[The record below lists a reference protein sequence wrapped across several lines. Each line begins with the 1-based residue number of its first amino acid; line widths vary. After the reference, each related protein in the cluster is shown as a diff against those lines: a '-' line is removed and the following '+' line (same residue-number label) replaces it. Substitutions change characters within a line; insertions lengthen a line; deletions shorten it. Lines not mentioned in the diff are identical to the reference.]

1 MNLANEWSEEPK
13 CVEAEVVVEK
23 RPLPK
28 IYYAGRG
35 GYAIEHD
42 GKFIPLTCATA
53 VAQHLKPYLGKK
65 GDYDAALCEIRVK
78 NFVSYIGPVAGIAPG
93 LHASEDM
100 DAPFLVTSGPKI
112 IEARAGE
119 FPFISA
125 FLEDLFGFEE
135 QNLAATAWLRQAR
148 RNLVAGKRRPLPAV
162 ALVGAKECGKSLFIE
177 LARRVL
183 GGRSANGLRALNGST
198 NFNADALGAELLVI
212 DDEIASRD
220 PRARIALGQG
230 IKKQLFAG
238 SVRVEGKY
246 RDAVT
251 MRPIHAVI
259 LAVNSE
265 PENMMVLPALD
276 DSLEDKI
283 SLFLCN
289 RARLDG
295 LDSPDEISER
305 LNAEIPAFI
314 HHLESTSHPERLHNR
329 RTGVA
334 AWHNPELFERLKGME
349 IEERFRELVAQCSK
363 VSFQITTGGAWRGS
377 AAELEKSLM
386 DDDQT
391 RHGARSILTWPAA
404 CGVYLG
410 RLQKA
415 GRAIISS
422 SVVRGITQW
431 KIESLGG
438 GGE

>member
-1 MNLANEWSEEPK
+1 MKLATEWIEEPK
-13 CVEAEVVVEK
+13 CMEGETVVATQS
-23 RPLPK
+23 LPK

-35 GYAIEHD
+35 GYAIEHA
-42 GKFIPLTCATA
+42 GKFIPLTSESA
-53 VAQHLKPYLGKK
+53 VIQHLKPYLGKK
-65 GDYDAALCEIRVK
+65 GDYDGALCSIRLN

-93 LHASEDM
+93 LHTSEDM
-100 DAPFLVTSGPKI
+100 EAPFLVTSGPKI
-112 IEARAGE
+112 IEGTPGY
-119 FPFISA
+119 FPFIEA
-125 FLEDLFGFEE
+125 FLEELFGC
-135 QNLAATAWLRQAR
+135 QDQALAAIGWLRQAR
-148 RNLVAGKRRPLPAV
+148 SNLVAGKRRPLPAA
-162 ALVGAKECGKSLFIE
+162 ALVGPKECGKSLFIE
-177 LARRVL
+177 LVRRAL
-183 GGRSANGLRALNGST
+183 GGRSANALRALNGST

-220 PRARIALGQG
+220 HRARVALAQG
-230 IKKQLFAG
+230 LKKQLFAA

-283 SLFLCN
+283 SLFLCE

-295 LDSPDEISER
+295 MDSPDEISGQ
-305 LNAEIPAFI
+305 LNAELPAFI
-314 HHLESTSHPERLHNR
+314 YYLETSTHPEQLRNR

-334 AWHNPELFERLKGME
+334 AWHNPELLEQLKDME
-349 IEERFRELVAQCSK
+349 IEERFRELVAQCSA

-377 AAELEKSLM
+377 AAELEKALM
-386 DDDQT
+386 EDEQT

-410 RLQKA
+410 RLQKT
-415 GRAIISS
+415 GRVSISS

-431 KIESLGG
+431 RIESFGG